1 MIANVGRRLSYLI
14 NDILDFSNL
23 KNGRLA
29 LNRRPVNVQAA
40 VNSVLE
46 VLGHTVGKKKLQF
59 VKEWPNSLPKV
70 DADEDR
76 LIQILYNLLGNAV
89 KFTEEGEIVISAKA
103 GNREME
109 ISVKDTGSGIAQEH
123 LSHIFEPLT
132 EGRMLRMKDTV
143 GQGLD

>member
-1 MIANVGRRLSYLI
+1 
-14 NDILDFSNL
+14 SNL

-46 VLGHTVGKKKLQF
+46 VLGHTVGKKEIQF
-59 VKEWPNSLPKV
+59 VKEWSNSLPKV

-89 KFTEEGEIVISAKA
+89 KFTEEGEIVISA
-103 GNREME
+103 
-109 ISVKDTGSGIAQEH
+109 
-123 LSHIFEPLT
+123 
-132 EGRMLRMKDTV
+132 
-143 GQGLD
+143 